1 MSVNAT
7 VTMSTKGQI
16 VIPRELRERL
26 GWAEGT
32 RLELHSQAGGV
43 VIRAARS
50 FPETRVEDLLGILPY
65 AGTPKT
71 IDEMDRA
78 IAQGAL
84 ESAGRR
90 R

>member
-1 MSVNAT
+1 MSVSAT

-32 RLELHSQAGGV
+32 RLELLSQSGGV

-50 FPETRVEDLLGILPY
+50 FQETRVEDLLGILPY